1 MLCPE
6 CFSHKPALCSTFL
19 SAASSNITAL
29 RMLFFETGITESV
42 QEATADFVRVVIVC
56 QTVAMT
62 VNSSLVITIHMIIA
76 K

>member
-1 MLCPE
+1 
-6 CFSHKPALCSTFL
+6 
-19 SAASSNITAL
+19 
-29 RMLFFETGITESV
+29 MLFFETGITESV